1 MCLVEWFRAGIEVWE
16 VYITE
21 SPATTQVEGV
31 YDLIL
36 IYKELS

>member
-1 MCLVEWFRAGIEVWE
+1 MRLVKWFRAGIDVWE
-16 VYITE
+16 VYITD